1 MTYLSNLLIENKL
14 MDTIRNKIVRGVKDE
29 KIITFMIISF
39 LLSDKRKVITEEEI
53 DKKIKEFYNQVGG

>member
-1 MTYLSNLLIENKL
+1 MTWLSNLLVEDKL
-14 MDTIRNKIVRGVKDE
+14 MNTIRSRIVRGVKDE

-39 LLSDKRKVITEEEI
+39 LLTDKRKIISEEDI